1 MAKSDGFQLFVV
13 WLRAATKLG
22 YDVKCFK
29 KKCKW
34 VHHEKQ
40 MKGVFGD
47 VDQERKMSSEENDLK
62 KEVENGGEGMK
73 VG

>member
-1 MAKSDGFQLFVV
+1 MASDSLWFDWEKQQTRIWRKSVL
-13 WLRAATKLG
+13 
-22 YDVKCFK
+22 

-47 VDQERKMSSEENDLK
+47 VDQERKMSEK
-62 KEVENGGEGMK
+62 KMT
-73 VG
+73 